1 MFVFTNGC
9 SHTAGHCVSKPY
21 TWPELFMNS
30 IVKEYTPLYP
40 YIEQRYDWNEYI
52 DYSCNSVPIP
62 EDLNV
67 WYGNTEGNHKLLEL
81 SDHGKSNEEIYYE
94 TLHFLLELEN
104 RNNLPD
110 IVIIQWSG
118 VNRRLHTEPSRSD
131 KIEEGIVRVNPKDN
145 SELGLLFEPYAS
157 KHTLQMMLHLQTY
170 LKSKNI
176 PYVFIPYMR
185 VRSENKYLIELNYLD
200 ASRLTCSV
208 LYGHTDEFRNR
219 YLTCDYGHP
228 NLLGCYVLTSKILEV
243 LNLKD
248 FEKGLGFHFKSNIIE
263 ELLKDKGKKLI

>member
-1 MFVFTNGC
+1 
-9 SHTAGHCVSKPY
+9 
-21 TWPELFMNS
+21 MNS

-145 SELGLLFEPYAS
+145 SELGLLFEPCENS
-157 KHTLQMMLHLQTY
+157 KTY
-170 LKSKNI
+170 SSDDVTFTNI
-176 PYVFIPYMR
+176 
-185 VRSENKYLIELNYLD
+185 
-200 ASRLTCSV
+200 
-208 LYGHTDEFRNR
+208 
-219 YLTCDYGHP
+219 
-228 NLLGCYVLTSKILEV
+228 
-243 LNLKD
+243 
-248 FEKGLGFHFKSNIIE
+248 FEI
-263 ELLKDKGKKLI
+263 